1 MAEEKGILATTPQR
15 TTAILQVH
23 FFYVLMVLYGQS
35 GGKKSPQSQQ
45 SIQKLYQN
53 ITKQANIKTGSEEAQ
68 KPAFFSLQPQLQFL
82 EGNS

>member
-35 GGKKSPQSQQ
+35 GGKKPSVTAKHAKALLKYHKAS
-45 SIQKLYQN
+45 KYKN
-53 ITKQANIKTGSEEAQ
+53 MEEEAQ
-68 KPAFFSLQPQLQFL
+68 
-82 EGNS
+82 